1 MSWLSHGHQL
11 MNFFVKA
18 DKQRQVCLGIAL
30 AKNVHQLNGKFSR
43 TERRNRL
50 FEEREKHKHRSANK
64 GGMHSFSLLKSGL
77 SHHQKIEINIPSLPI

>member
-77 SHHQKIEINIPSLPI
+77 SHYQKIEINIPSLPI

>member
-1 MSWLSHGHQL
+1 MSWLSYGHQL

-18 DKQRQVCLGIAL
+18 DKQRQVCLGFAL

-64 GGMHSFSLLKSGL
+64 GGTHSFSFLKSGL
-77 SHHQKIEINIPSLPI
+77 SHYQKTEINIPSLPF